1 MVKSANQ
8 LWKESNTSLSFKD
21 WIEREKSK
29 GVFIPNKK
37 FMDFDGVD
45 TEASINNSS
54 IQDTLNISK
63 ERFEKELNLDK
74 KEAVVRKD
82 KIFGLNKRILILS
95 TLLIVG
101 SIGYS
106 IYQKRK

>member
-21 WIEREKSK
+21 WLEREKSK

-37 FMDFDGVD
+37 YLAFEGVD
-45 TEASINNSS
+45 TDASINNSS
-54 IQDTLNISK
+54 IKDTLNISK
-63 ERFEKELNLDK
+63 DRFEKELGIDK
-74 KEAVVRKD
+74 KPVIIKD
-82 KIFGLNKRILILS
+82 NKLFGLNKNILIVS

-101 SIGYS
+101 AIGYK

>member
-54 IQDTLNISK
+54 IKDTLNISK
-63 ERFEKELNLDK
+63 ERFEKELGLDK

>member
-1 MVKSANQ
+1 MEKSANQ
-8 LWKESNTSLSFKD
+8 LWKDSNTSLSFKD

-37 FMDFDGVD
+37 FMNFGGVD
-45 TEASINNSS
+45 TDYSIKNSS
-54 IQDTLNISK
+54 IKDTLNISK
-63 ERFEKELNLDK
+63 DRFKEELGLNK
-74 KEAVVRKD
+74 KPAVISKS
-82 KIFGLNKRILILS
+82 KLFGLNKGVLIVS

-101 SIGYS
+101 AVGYK